1 MKKRLFPI
9 LSLLIFSLFVIYFEA
24 TVSDRLFDYN
34 LQDAESFTMDQGY
47 LFACFGEGEE
57 IKVGNPIPAP
67 IEWRGQDF
75 AGRNTVETL
84 SFNPESL
91 FASFTSA
98 ENGWI
103 VVSYSRGV
111 AASDTYIFKTRD
123 AGETWTEVTAPDMK
137 WYPAAI
143 EAIDSQK
150 LIIISEEFNHSAPVY
165 VTEDSGRTWN
175 MIASKV

>member
-1 MKKRLFPI
+1 MKERLFPV
-9 LSLLIFSLFVIYFEA
+9 LSLLIFSLFVIYVGA
-24 TVSDRLFDYN
+24 TNPDRLFDYN
-34 LQDAESFTMDQGY
+34 LQNAESFSLDQGY
-47 LFACFGEGEE
+47 LHACFGEGEE

-91 FASFTSA
+91 LVSFTSE

-103 VVSYSRGV
+103 VVSYSHGV
-111 AASDTYIFKTRD
+111 AASDTYVFKTSD
-123 AGETWTEVTAPDMK
+123 AGETWTEVTSPDMK

-165 VTEDSGRTWN
+165 VTEDAGRTWE
-175 MIASKV
+175 MI